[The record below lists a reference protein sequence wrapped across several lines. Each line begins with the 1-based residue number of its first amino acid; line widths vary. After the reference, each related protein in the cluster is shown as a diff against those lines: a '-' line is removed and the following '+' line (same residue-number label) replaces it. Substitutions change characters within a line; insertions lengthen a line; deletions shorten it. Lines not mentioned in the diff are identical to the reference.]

1 MPKTPT
7 DDYVVVWK
15 PGWNSLSLLPDYPR
29 PSTLAQV
36 AADSK
41 LVLQQRHK
49 GQRKRNGSAYAAR
62 QATYTAAKRYLETVG
77 V

>member
-1 MPKTPT
+1 M
-7 DDYVVVWK
+7 VWR

-49 GQRKRNGSAYAAR
+49 GQRKRNGSMYNAR
-62 QATYTAAKRYLETVG
+62 AATYLAAKQYLEDIG
-77 V
+77 L